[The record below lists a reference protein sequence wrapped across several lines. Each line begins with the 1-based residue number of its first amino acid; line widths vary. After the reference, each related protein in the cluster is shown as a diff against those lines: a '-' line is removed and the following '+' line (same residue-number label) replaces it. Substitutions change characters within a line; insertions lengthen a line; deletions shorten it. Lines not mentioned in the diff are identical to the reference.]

1 MRSRG
6 ARHALVA
13 VVIAMCVPTLA
24 VAQQDAATARDAQ
37 QARRE
42 ARAAARAEVRRDA
55 RRDASGNAD
64 PSQNPDE
71 RSKAMQ
77 ERRRIEG
84 ALREALALTVRQRL
98 NLNDQQ
104 TTRLMDVNRK
114 FGEDRLR
121 IARDEIRI
129 RRELRQSID
138 GRDSSRSP
146 VTARL
151 LDELLDA
158 QRQRLDL
165 QQKEQ
170 SALSEFLTPEQRA
183 RYIAMMEQLRRR
195 IQIRADSARA
205 AGTPPDA

>member
-1 MRSRG
+1 MNCRG
-6 ARHALVA
+6 AKRTALLAIVSLL
-13 VVIAMCVPTLA
+13 VPMLA
-24 VAQQDAATARDAQ
+24 VAQQDAATTRDAQ

-42 ARAAARAEVRRDA
+42 ARAEARADARRDA
-55 RRDASGNAD
+55 RRDANAGVEAN
-64 PSQNPDE
+64 QNPDE

-77 ERRRIEG
+77 ERRRVEG
-84 ALREALALTVRQRL
+84 ALREALALAVRQRL

-104 TTRLMDVNRK
+104 AARLMDVNRK

-121 IARDEIRI
+121 LARDEIRI

-138 GRDSSRSP
+138 GRDSARSP
-146 VTARL
+146 GTARL

-183 RYIAMMEQLRRR
+183 RYIGMMEQLRRR
-195 IQIRADSARA
+195 IQLRADSART
-205 AGTPPDA
+205 AGAPPDA